1 MEGINR
7 QTLFFDDL
15 VGHIEKM
22 YASNHDF
29 IKGKFEGYKKI
40 LEFLGL
46 EYYPLGIVSSNIFW
60 VLKMQSLCSNF
71 TYVIYSEHIRTSDEL
86 VIFDS
91 EYKLKDISTYD
102 ELKLKLCDLDYSF
115 LHKGK
120 ISSDKFLILHK
131 NEEVPKPTCNLNFRF
146 SIVHEDPAVVP
157 MPHIY

>member
-15 VGHIEKM
+15 VRHIEKI
-22 YASNHDF
+22 YASNNDL
-29 IKGKFEGYKKI
+29 IKGKFEGYRRF
-40 LEFLGL
+40 LEYLGL

-60 VLKMQSLCSNF
+60 DLKMKSLCSNF

-91 EYKLKDISTYD
+91 EYKLNDIANYD
-102 ELKLKLCDLDYSF
+102 ELKLKLGDLDYSF

-120 ISSDKFLILHK
+120 ISSDRFLILHK
-131 NEEVPKPTCNLNFRF
+131 SEDGINFRYSVVSKDP
-146 SIVHEDPAVVP
+146 SIVPNIDFYPFIE
-157 MPHIY
+157 